1 MYGRIK
7 SYINVNDSDDDSNME
22 LRNNKNNN
30 NNDENILTDKVN
42 NANDYEYDYDKNAF
56 LKMKEKQDKIKL
68 DKKKNDEIN
77 NTTLSL
83 KEEIINKNKKNNKN
97 YKIDNDKTMVEVQ
110 YCGLCDKRV
119 NSKLEF
125 DIHTASKKHLEK
137 LRKNTLEKLSKF
149 DSVKSFLVENGII
162 GRKNSNSNRL
172 KQLLYTI
179 SLDNLINR

>member
-22 LRNNKNNN
+22 LNNSKSN
-30 NNDENILTDKVN
+30 NNDENITADKAN
-42 NANDYEYDYDKNAF
+42 KANDYEYDYDKNAF
-56 LKMKEKQDKIKL
+56 LKMKEKQEKIKL
-68 DKKKNDEIN
+68 EKKKNDEVN

-83 KEEIINKNKKNNKN
+83 KEEIINKNKKYNKN
-97 YKIDNDKTMVEVQ
+97 NKIDNGKTMVEVQ

-162 GRKNSNSNRL
+162 SRKNSNSNRL